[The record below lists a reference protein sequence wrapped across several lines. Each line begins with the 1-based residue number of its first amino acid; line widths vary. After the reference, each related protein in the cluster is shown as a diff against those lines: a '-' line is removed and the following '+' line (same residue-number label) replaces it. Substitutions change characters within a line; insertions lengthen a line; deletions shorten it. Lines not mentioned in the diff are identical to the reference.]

1 MALGSTQPQSWV
13 QTTRARARVRGC
25 GSFVCGQARDPRYM
39 PQKSHESRHIKGML
53 AILWTIKLALVI
65 KTSSSLALGSCR
77 LPELQC
83 EQPLEVD
90 KSTSMSQSSL
100 DPPWQEWV
108 PRSFPGGKGGRCLG
122 PTSFSLSCAYFL
134 KILVVSTS
142 RTPRRSNMRRLR
154 LELGFCPPKKKKQIE
169 VVTDNILLHRRM
181 ITYSIQILMSCNT
194 LIPFQKASFERW

>member
-1 MALGSTQPQSWV
+1 
-13 QTTRARARVRGC
+13 
-25 GSFVCGQARDPRYM
+25 M

-83 EQPLEVD
+83 EQPLQVN

-122 PTSFSLSCAYFL
+122 PTSLSLSCAYFL

-142 RTPRRSNMRRLR
+142 RTPRRSNMRRVR
-154 LELGFCPPKKKKQIE
+154 LELGCCPPPPKENKQIE
-169 VVTDNILLHRRM
+169 VEIDNILLYRRM

-194 LIPFQKASFERW
+194 VIPFQKASFGRW